1 MITAKKIAIIIASFE
16 LSLATNKIQFLA
28 PGSDLNFL

>member
-1 MITAKKIAIIIASFE
+1 MITAKEIAIIIASFV

>member
-1 MITAKKIAIIIASFE
+1 MITPKKIAIIIASFV

-28 PGSDLNFL
+28 PGSDLNFI